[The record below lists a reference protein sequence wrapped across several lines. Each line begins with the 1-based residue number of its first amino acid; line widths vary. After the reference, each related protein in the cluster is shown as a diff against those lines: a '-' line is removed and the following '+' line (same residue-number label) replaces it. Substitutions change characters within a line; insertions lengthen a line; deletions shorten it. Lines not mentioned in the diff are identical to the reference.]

1 MHAGGQQGV
10 AVGYAAAV
18 CKKYGCTPHQVYL
31 SRSRFDELRSLI
43 NSRQEEKKMKPYAW
57 PEPVVD
63 QDVCVIVKD
72 NDDASGVEI
81 SGAWATSSHNASR
94 IGKDYLHN
102 NKVASDDL
110 WVRYT
115 PALPAATNY
124 TVSIWWNGDS
134 SRGSAVPIEIVYDGG
149 TTNVTCDMT
158 QNPQSWGVL
167 GSWPFKAG
175 TEGSVR
181 ILTTGQSGKTV
192 IADAIK
198 FAIVEK
204 VPLETSRGMKISA
217 R

>member
-10 AVGYAAAV
+10 AVGYAASL
-18 CKKYGCTPHQVYL
+18 CKKYDCSPHQVYL
-31 SRSRFDELRSLI
+31 KRAYFDELRTLI
-43 NSRQEEKKMKPYAW
+43 NSRQSEKKMASYVW

-63 QDVCVIVKD
+63 KEILSVVKD
-72 NDDASGVEI
+72 NDDATGVEI
-81 SGAWATSSHNASR
+81 SGEWATSAHSDTR

-102 NKVASDDL
+102 NKVAGEDL

-115 PALPAATNY
+115 PDLPVATNY
-124 TVSIWWNGDS
+124 TVSVYWNGDS

-149 TTNVTCDMT
+149 TTTVTCDMT
-158 QNPQSWGVL
+158 QNPQDWGAL
-167 GSWPFKAG
+167 GTWPFKAG

-192 IADAIK
+192 VADAIK